1 MSTVNHHKV
10 VSQLPVL
17 LDSNAIYYV
26 RVGAGVDIYVTND
39 SGMVVAYPLNAGAG
53 TGGTSPAI
61 TMVPVISGT
70 LNLAYVVDSALVILN
85 QNVTGMILPNGVAG
99 YRVDLKIRFE
109 QDINGNRSVNFGGL
123 VGGTTP
129 ALNSA
134 PSSVTWISL
143 ANADNNGWSV
153 VSSSATPATTIGG
166 QPVNIT
172 TAQTGD
178 LLTYTP
184 AGWINQNRTSVAD
197 GGNF

>member
-39 SGMVVAYPLNAGAG
+39 NGMVVAYPLN
-53 TGGTSPAI
+53 TSP
-61 TMVPVISGT
+61 TGTTSPPTTVVSVISGT
-70 LNLAYVVDSALVILN
+70 LNLATVQDAALVILN
-85 QNVTGMILPNGVAG
+85 QNVTGMILPNGQAG
-99 YRVDLKIRFE
+99 YRVDLTIRFE
-109 QDINGNRSVNFGGL
+109 QDVNGGRSVNFGSL
-123 VGGTTP
+123 VGGTAP
-129 ALNSA
+129 ALNAA

-153 VSSSATPATTIGG
+153 VSSSATPDTTIGG
-166 QPVNIT
+166 RPVTISS
-172 TAQTGD
+172 AQTGD

-184 AGWINQNRTSVAD
+184 AGWINQNRNSVAD